1 LVLPLLFSGVHSPT
15 VWRPPCVWH
24 EIKAHEYH
32 NNQSLGVLLR
42 PRSFVGLLHLRP
54 TGQRPPSHLHIFGR
68 RPPSHLHIFGSRQAC
83 LYCLR
88 HDPRRATSS
97 SAQRED
103 GRNSFGS
110 PSAGFDP
117 SSAHSARQLLGFSTQ
132 GRSHG
137 LRLFYRLIVTGHLR
151 PMCPLR
157 RWPSA
162 SGLRHA
168 VMAATGWFPPE
179 GMLRHSALGGLRQP
193 MPSARDARSRLRP
206 AATTARRQPS
216 SARTSSARG

>member
-1 LVLPLLFSGVHSPT
+1 VCSFGLAASSACYTFDPQDKGPQATSTSSDEDPQAISTSSARGRHASTAFDTTHDERRLLRQAQREDNLFSRYNT
-15 VWRPPCVWH
+15 
-24 EIKAHEYH
+24 K
-32 NNQSLGVLLR
+32 
-42 PRSFVGLLHLRP
+42 
-54 TGQRPPSHLHIFGR
+54 T
-68 RPPSHLHIFGSRQAC
+68 
-83 LYCLR
+83 
-88 HDPRRATSS
+88 ATSS

-137 LRLFYRLIVTGHLR
+137 LRLFYRMIVTGHLR